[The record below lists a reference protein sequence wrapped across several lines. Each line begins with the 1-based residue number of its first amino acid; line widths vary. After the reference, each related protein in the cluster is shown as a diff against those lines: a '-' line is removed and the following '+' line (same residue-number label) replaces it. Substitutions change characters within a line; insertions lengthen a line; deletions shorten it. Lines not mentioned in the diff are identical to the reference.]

1 MINSLRNQTLIVFLS
16 IIVLIIFQTSL
27 SNNTLSDINNE
38 NDAKRTV
45 ATAKD
50 SLLNDF
56 NNQIFDLQK
65 LNLNQ
70 DRFTEHHQ
78 VVFNLFQIIIS
89 LEELNITKLNKE
101 LVLCR
106 THLNNYQV
114 ALNKISNNQL
124 AVNDNLTNYRLVL
137 YQSLNELS
145 MFVKNQVLSIMPK
158 KTASNEPLKNKIQD
172 AILVQNIIALV
183 FILCVLIIG
192 TFIMVRIIKPIK
204 HITEV
209 FSQLIFK
216 KDIKYVSG
224 QYRSDEIGTLAKAAI
239 AFHEKNIETDELVS
253 QTQQHNAAQATLNR
267 ALVKEKIKAENASKS
282 KSDFLANMS
291 HEIRTPMNGI
301 MGLLDIVLSSKL
313 TTEQREDLKNISYS
327 TQALMKVI
335 NDILDFSK
343 IEAGKLLIEKTPFN
357 TEHFFENF
365 LSNIAISAENKGLS
379 VKFYCSPDLPEVL
392 IGDPLRISQILNNL
406 CTNAI
411 KFTHHGEVNISIQCE
426 AQPDIKQ
433 LKLNIKIKD
442 TGIGISKE
450 QQCNIFDSFTQAD
463 ESTSRKF
470 GGTGLG
476 LSIVKQLV
484 KLMDGELLLES
495 NLGEGSTFTCCFK
508 LGFETNKTTNTHLD
522 CNNLHYFISK
532 QQPFIADSYFK
543 KLDIKVNYQSIQMI
557 KSISEEQYK
566 STVILIDIHTLKD
579 YLKIYDEV
587 NVKFAHLTIVLIIDK
602 TIRCQLKDNNLKLP
616 DRKLFSPFTYNHFS
630 QFIDKISQPTNV
642 SPILNIEPQQDTVLQ
657 FDGHI
662 LVVEDNM
669 INQIVITKVL
679 KSFGLT
685 YDIANDGQQG
695 LDKILEKNN
704 YDLVLMDIQ
713 MPVMDGYTATQQLR
727 ALGLS
732 ELIICGLSAN
742 AMKQDFEKAY
752 AVGMNDYLT
761 KPIDKNEI
769 SLVFEKYLCKSEI
782 IKVK

>member
-1 MINSLRNQTLIVFLS
+1 VFLS

-38 NDAKRTV
+38 NDVKRTV
-45 ATAKD
+45 TTANAV
-50 SLLNDF
+50 LLNDF
-56 NNQIFDLQK
+56 KNQIFDLQK
-65 LNLNQ
+65 LNLNES
-70 DRFTEHHQ
+70 RFSEHHQ
-78 VVFNLFQIIIS
+78 VIFNLFQIIIS
-89 LEELNITKLNKE
+89 LEELNLTKLNKE
-101 LVLCR
+101 LALCR
-106 THLNNYQV
+106 IHLNSYQD

-124 AVNDNLTNYRLVL
+124 AVNENLVNYRLVL

-145 MFVKNQVLSIMPK
+145 IFANNHILSVTPK
-158 KTASNEPLKNKIQD
+158 ITASKKSFKNKIED
-172 AILVQNIIALV
+172 AILEQSIIALV
-183 FILCVLIIG
+183 SVLCVLIIG
-192 TFIMVRIIKPIK
+192 TLIMLRIIEPIK
-204 HITEV
+204 HITDV
-209 FSQLIFK
+209 FSQLILK

-239 AFHEKNIETDELVS
+239 VFHEKNTETDELVS

-313 TTEQREDLKNISYS
+313 TTDQREDLKNISYS
-327 TQALMKVI
+327 TQTLMKVI

-379 VKFYCSPDLPEVL
+379 IKFYCSPFLPDIL
-392 IGDPLRISQILNNL
+392 IGDPLRITQILNNL

-411 KFTHHGEVNISIQCE
+411 KFTHNGEVNISIMCE
-426 AQPDIKQ
+426 AQPDVKQ
-433 LKLNIKIKD
+433 LKLSFIIKD

-508 LGFETNKTTNTHLD
+508 LDFETNKTTNTYLG

-557 KSISEEQYK
+557 QNISEEHYK

-587 NVKFAHLTIVLIIDK
+587 NVKFSHLRFALILDK
-602 TIRCQLKDNNLKLP
+602 TLQSQLKDNNLKLP
-616 DRKLFSPFTYNHFS
+616 NKKLFSPFTFKNFTQFIVDFS
-630 QFIDKISQPTNV
+630 QPKNV
-642 SPILNIEPQQDTVLQ
+642 SPILTNDAQQDMLLQ

-695 LDKILEKNN
+695 VDKILEKNN

-713 MPVMDGYTATQQLR
+713 MPVMDGYTATRKLR
-727 ALGLS
+727 SLGLS

-752 AVGMNDYLT
+752 LVGMNDYLT
-761 KPIDKNEI
+761 KPLDKKEI
-769 SLVFEKYLCKSEI
+769 SEVFEKYLCKSEI
-782 IKVK
+782 IKAK